1 MFTGIV
7 QAVGHLGEPEAQALW
22 VHAPDAWP
30 GEPFQIGES
39 IAVSGCCLTV
49 TQHDRG
55 PEWLR
60 FDVTEETL
68 RRTSLGARK
77 AGDPVNLE
85 RAMRASDRFGGHI
98 VQGHVDGVGRFLGSE
113 GERYRFQAPP
123 EGARF
128 LIDKGSISIE
138 GVSLTVVDPVDDRFD
153 VWLIPHTLEVTNLGS
168 LKPGDPVNMEYD
180 VLAKHVEA
188 LLRHFRNAETHRP

>member
-7 QAVGHLGEPEAQALW
+7 QAVGHLGESESQVLW
-22 VHAPDAWP
+22 VHTPDAWP

-39 IAVSGCCLTV
+39 VAISGCCLTV
-49 TQHDRG
+49 TPHDRG

-68 RRTSLGARK
+68 RRTSLGERK
-77 AGDPVNLE
+77 EGDPVNLE
-85 RAMRASDRFGGHI
+85 RAMRASDRFGGHF

-113 GERYRFQAPP
+113 GERYRFQAPAD
-123 EGARF
+123 GARF

-138 GVSLTVVDPVDDRFD
+138 GVSLTVVDPEGDCFD

-168 LKPGDPVNMEYD
+168 LRPGDAVNLEYD

-188 LLRHFRNAETHRP
+188 LLRHFGNT

>member
-7 QAVGHLGEPEAQALW
+7 QAVGRLGESEPQVLW

-39 IAVSGCCLTV
+39 VAISGCCLTV
-49 TQHDRG
+49 TPHDRG
-55 PEWLR
+55 LEWLR

-68 RRTSLGARK
+68 RRTSLGERK

-113 GERYRFQAPP
+113 GERYRFQAPA

-138 GVSLTVVDPVDDRFD
+138 GVSLTVVDPEGDRFD

-168 LKPGDPVNMEYD
+168 LRPGDAVNFEYD

-188 LLRHFRNAETHRP
+188 LLRHFGNT